1 MDFLGNIE
9 WFIKCIPKRAINKT
23 SGKYLTKEETD
34 LVIFDNSINEKIKL
48 RFPLNDNYLFFVTR
62 EIKRPVTVKSL
73 LQFIYNF
80 YNEPLNHE
88 HIDEA
93 FQDMDEWK
101 SIITDHYD
109 NDLSKI
115 KNIDVFS
122 DTVDADFIGLELDE
136 DQNEY
141 VVQLGP
147 E

>member
-1 MDFLGNIE
+1 
-9 WFIKCIPKRAINKT
+9 
-23 SGKYLTKEETD
+23 
-34 LVIFDNSINEKIKL
+34 
-48 RFPLNDNYLFFVTR
+48 
-62 EIKRPVTVKSL
+62 L

-80 YNEPLNHE
+80 YDEPLNHE
-88 HIDEA
+88 HIDDA

-101 SIITDHYD
+101 SIIIDHYE

-136 DQNEY
+136 DQGEY
-141 VVQLGP
+141 IVQLGP